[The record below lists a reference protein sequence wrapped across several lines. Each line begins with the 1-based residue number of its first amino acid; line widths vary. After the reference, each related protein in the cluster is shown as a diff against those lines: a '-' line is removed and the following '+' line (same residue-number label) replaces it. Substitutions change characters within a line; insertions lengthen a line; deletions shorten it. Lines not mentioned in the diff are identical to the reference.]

1 MKETIYSCLI
11 LDFDTETDYLPTY
24 VIDNVEF
31 MILDYITRLKI
42 FKFFVFNSGAFSHYC
57 IQLLSRLKDNFPYLK
72 ICILSSTHNINNK
85 YLSDFDVVDDII
97 KVDTSLLAIIQ
108 DIITLDC
115 KTAITHSNR
124 HDNYEEIFAV
134 LKKNHI
140 QTIVT

>member
-1 MKETIYSCLI
+1 MREPIYSCLI

-42 FKFFVFNSGAFSHYC
+42 FKFFVFKSGAFSHYC
-57 IQLLSRLKDNFPYLK
+57 IQLLSRLKDNFPYLR
-72 ICILSSTHNINNK
+72 IHILGTKHNIKNK
-85 YLSDFDVVDDII
+85 YLNDFDVVDEII
-97 KVDTSLLAIIQ
+97 KIDTSLLAIIQ
-108 DIITLDC
+108 DIITPNC
-115 KTAITHSNR
+115 RTAITYSNS
-124 HDNYEEIFAV
+124 HDNYEEILAI